1 MKKSITPCDSTTMW
15 GHRCLGGIKWSVA
28 VTCGGVLLIGLFLLS
43 PIKVYANSLSLSCPY
58 EDGIPD
64 NIRQYC
70 ELVGSEYDICPELL
84 EAMAYNE
91 SRFEPDV
98 VNGNHYG
105 LLQVNVKTHKARIEK
120 YGWTAEDMFDPYKNL
135 MVAGDFLHELYTMYG
150 DENPIVLAYYS
161 GNSSAIKRY
170 LKTGEMCSYA
180 KKILEH
186 SAEYERIHG
195 K

>member
-1 MKKSITPCDSTTMW
+1 MKKSIWPSDSTTMW

-58 EDGIPD
+58 EDGIPE

-105 LLQVNVKTHKARIEK
+105 LLQINVKTHKARIEK

-135 MVAGDFLHELYTMYG
+135 MVAGDFLHELYELYG

-180 KKILEH
+180 KEILEH
-186 SAEYERIHG
+186 SAEYERLHG